1 MDILGV
7 IFDVDGWFNFGN
19 VLYVFLNLLWFD
31 LWEDLFKLIKYLDS
45 FMKLI
50 LKFFI
55 NEIILIKFVFFW

>member
-19 VLYVFLNLLWFD
+19 VLYVFLIYYD
-31 LWEDLFKLIKYLDS
+31 LIYEKILFKLIKYLDS

-55 NEIILIKFVFFW
+55 NEIILIKFIFFW